1 MCLQFVVQATLGT
14 INIEIMKKLILGV
27 AVLAAMLTASC
38 GSTEKKA
45 EDEGATLKAK
55 IENCTDPDSMKVYV
69 KQAQEYADK
78 LVKEGKDDAAN
89 AFMDEVVPA
98 VQAKDPVAAASFAEL
113 KAKEAVDSLAEVAKE
128 KAAEVSD
135 SVSSK
140 VGQAKD
146 AVKDAASSAKDKVAE
161 TASAAKDA
169 ATQKA
174 TEAAASV
181 KEKTANAVQQGA
193 DKLKDAIS
201 K

>member
-1 MCLQFVVQATLGT
+1 
-14 INIEIMKKLILGV
+14 MKKLILGV

-45 EDEGATLKAK
+45 EDEGATIKSR
-55 IENCTDPDSMKVYV
+55 IENCTDPDSMKIYV
-69 KQAQEYADK
+69 RQAQEYADK

-113 KAKEAVDSLAEVAKE
+113 KAKEAVDSLAAVAKD
-128 KAAEVSD
+128 KVQEVSD

-140 VGQAKD
+140 VDQAKGAAKD
-146 AVKDAASSAKDKVAE
+146 AAVSAKDKVAE
-161 TASAAKDA
+161 TASSVKDA
-169 ATQKA
+169 AAQKTAEA
-174 TEAAASV
+174 TAAA
-181 KEKTANAVQQGA
+181 KEKAANAVQQGA
-193 DKLKDAIS
+193 DKLRDALS